1 MAVSLSHSV
10 RCACG
15 LAALTLLIC
24 SATLSGQSNEAST
37 AQNNGPFRPG
47 TDGVGYPACAYC
59 PEPAY
64 TKEAKKAKLEGSV
77 RLQGVIGTD
86 GRASNLTVTDGLSLG
101 LTEKAI
107 EAVQHWRF
115 KPALGP
121 KGKPVAVI
129 APIEVYFCL
138 PR

>member
-1 MAVSLSHSV
+1 M
-10 RCACG
+10 
-15 LAALTLLIC
+15 
-24 SATLSGQSNEAST
+24 
-37 AQNNGPFRPG
+37 
-47 TDGVGYPACAYC
+47 
-59 PEPAY
+59 
-64 TKEAKKAKLEGSV
+64 AKLEGAV
-77 RLQGVIGTD
+77 RFQGVIGTD

-115 KPALGP
+115 KPARGP